1 LCLPIKLSTD
11 FPALALAARAQR
23 GGSYHVHASLCQSA
37 MWLQRHGLA
46 KDRHSSVRQF
56 VLGFLRLFDTIDGY
70 RPSYATRSFSKT
82 GSGQKRKKRKLE
94 RQRRRANVRPQAS
107 IVPVEHFGFGGGMT
121 DGLQDII
128 QEVGDDLL
136 EAVETV
142 RKTPLLFSAIK
153 TITLPRQAR
162 DKHK

>member
-1 LCLPIKLSTD
+1 
-11 FPALALAARAQR
+11 
-23 GGSYHVHASLCQSA
+23 
-37 MWLQRHGLA
+37 
-46 KDRHSSVRQF
+46 
-56 VLGFLRLFDTIDGY
+56 
-70 RPSYATRSFSKT
+70 
-82 GSGQKRKKRKLE
+82 
-94 RQRRRANVRPQAS
+94 
-107 IVPVEHFGFGGGMT
+107 VPVEHFGFGGGGMT

-142 RKTPLLFSAIK
+142 RKTPLFFSAIK

>member
-1 LCLPIKLSTD
+1 
-11 FPALALAARAQR
+11 
-23 GGSYHVHASLCQSA
+23 
-37 MWLQRHGLA
+37 
-46 KDRHSSVRQF
+46 
-56 VLGFLRLFDTIDGY
+56 
-70 RPSYATRSFSKT
+70 
-82 GSGQKRKKRKLE
+82 
-94 RQRRRANVRPQAS
+94 
-107 IVPVEHFGFGGGMT
+107 MT

-142 RKTPLLFSAIK
+142 RKTPLFFSAIK

>member
-1 LCLPIKLSTD
+1 
-11 FPALALAARAQR
+11 
-23 GGSYHVHASLCQSA
+23 

-56 VLGFLRLFDTIDGY
+56 VLGFLRRALFDTIGGY
-70 RPSYATRSFSKT
+70 IDLATSRDHLPRQTRDK
-82 GSGQKRKKRKLE
+82 KRKKRKLE
-94 RQRRRANVRPQAS
+94 RQRRRATKRGDHSRVRPQAS

-142 RKTPLLFSAIK
+142 RKNAFFFEP
-153 TITLPRQAR
+153 
-162 DKHK
+162 